1 MGSSPICMVWDM
13 YFGYLKPGAELG
25 RNSKL
30 RDQAGEL
37 CSPTSNSNNP
47 LNKSSPKTRK
57 HNNSLYLIAEREPQR
72 RKEKVYIGCGAGFG
86 GDRPMAALK
95 LLQRVPHLDYLV
107 LECLAE
113 RTLADRYQQML
124 AGGVGYDP
132 RIADWMVPLLPLA
145 VEKGTRIITN
155 MGARFPRFPSK
166 EIDLRT
172 LVIEVLK
179 CFNVDPLGA
188 QKEVLNIAET
198 LGIGVT
204 VAVALEV
211 GQTKSGL
218 MQRNERFNTTGGVS
232 TYLGAAPI
240 VQCLDK
246 YEPDVIITSR
256 VADAALF
263 LAPMVYELGWNW
275 NALEQLAQGSLAGH
289 LLECGCQLTG
299 GYYSHP
305 GDKFRWMSFQQLLD
319 LSLPYAEVGFDGKV
333 YVAKVDCSGGR
344 LDFSTCAEQL
354 LYEVGDPGA
363 YVTPDVVIDFTD
375 VSFYSLSSD
384 KVSCAGAKPS
394 DQHVPDKL
402 LQLVPMSTGWKS
414 WGEISYG
421 GFGCVQRAKAAEFL
435 VRSWMEEVYP
445 GVNDCIVSYIIGL
458 DSLKITDVDK
468 EASLE
473 TGIEDIRLRMD
484 GLFMLKEHAEHFIK
498 EFMALYTNG
507 PAGGGGIST
516 GHKKEIV
523 LHKVMVERSDVFWRT
538 AAARNKFAETQS
550 LISNL
555 RKDHLPLASLGSL
568 PQQIIQNCGKGLSM
582 EMPSPDI
589 NIGPAPSGRNISL
602 YDVAHCRAGDKGND
616 LNFSVIPHFASD
628 IERLKVIITTEWVKR
643 TVSALLDASS
653 FPEPEA
659 ILKRNNWVNENVKV
673 EIYEAKGIHSLN
685 VVVRN
690 ILDGGVNCSRRIDR
704 HGKSISDL
712 ILRQLVQLPSDL
724 SMPSG

>member
-1 MGSSPICMVWDM
+1 MATEEIQNC
-13 YFGYLKPGAELG
+13 EI
-25 RNSKL
+25 KL
-30 RDQAGEL
+30 RE
-37 CSPTSNSNNP
+37 N
-47 LNKSSPKTRK
+47 
-57 HNNSLYLIAEREPQR
+57 PQR
-72 RKEKVYIGCGAGFG
+72 RKDKVYIGCGAGFG

-95 LLQRVPHLDYLV
+95 LLHRVPHLDYLV

-113 RTLADRYQQML
+113 RTLADRYQQTL
-124 AGGVGYDP
+124 SGGVGYDP

-155 MGARFPRFPSK
+155 MGA
-166 EIDLRT
+166 I
-172 LVIEVLK
+172 
-179 CFNVDPLGA
+179 DPLGA
-188 QKEVLNIAET
+188 QKEVLNIAQS

-211 GQTKSGL
+211 GQPKSGL
-218 MQRNERFNTTGGVS
+218 RQPNERFNTTEDGVC

-240 VQCLDK
+240 VQCLEK

-275 NALEQLAQGSLAGH
+275 NALELLAQGSLAGH

-299 GYYSHP
+299 GYYLHP

-319 LSLPYAEVGFDGKV
+319 SSLPYAEVGFDGKV
-333 YVAKVDCSGGR
+333 NVGKVDCSGGR

-363 YVTPDVVIDFTD
+363 YVTPDVVIDFRD

-394 DQHVPDKL
+394 DHPVPDKL

-421 GFGCVQRAKAAEFL
+421 GYGCVQRAKAAEFL
-435 VRSWMEEVYP
+435 VRSWMKEVYP

-473 TGIEDIRLRMD
+473 QGNEDIRLRMD
-484 GLFMLKEHAEHFIK
+484 GLFMLKEPAVHFIK

-516 GHKKEIV
+516 GHKKEISLDKV
-523 LHKVMVERSDVFWRT
+523 LVERSDVFWRT
-538 AAARNKFAETQS
+538 TAGRYKFAETQS
-550 LISNL
+550 VSGIRS
-555 RKDHLPLASLGSL
+555 DHLPLASLDPL
-568 PQQIIQNCGKGLSM
+568 PQHIIQNCGKGISM
-582 EMPSPDI
+582 ELPLPDT
-589 NIGPAPSGRNISL
+589 NIAPAPAPSGRNIPL
-602 YDVAHCRAGDKGND
+602 FDVAHCRAGDKGND

-643 TVSALLDASS
+643 TMSALLDVTS

-659 ILKRNNWVNENVKV
+659 ILKRNKWVDENVKV
-673 EIYEAKGIHSLN
+673 EIYEARGIHSLN

-704 HGKSISDL
+704 HGKCISDL
-712 ILRQLVQLPSDL
+712 ILRQLVQLPSD
-724 SMPSG
+724 PTTRSG